1 MGPDA
6 KVAKRIST
14 SNAIQSLY
22 INMYDFSYLE
32 CCGCGCG
39 GGDAAAAAAPPP
51 PPPTLSRPPLK
62 LEHEQLPQ
70 SVQMSPSII
79 SHLLNAN
86 YILSES
92 RRTIWR
98 VIRF

>member
-14 SNAIQSLY
+14 SNTIQSLY

-39 GGDAAAAAAPPP
+39 GGDGGGGSSAAP
-51 PPPTLSRPPLK
+51 
-62 LEHEQLPQ
+62 
-70 SVQMSPSII
+70 SPANAESPASEAGARAATTI
-79 SHLLNAN
+79 SANVTEYHLALAKC
-86 YILSES
+86 
-92 RRTIWR
+92 
-98 VIRF
+98 